1 MTAPLDTDQICLGC
15 MRRKGQTEVCPHC
28 GYREDPNRNP
38 ALLPYRARLTR
49 KFVVGRT
56 LGKPGGFGVTYLAWD
71 AMLQTAV
78 AVKEYLPRE
87 LASRAADHTSVIL
100 QSPRDSDRYDYGL
113 DQFLK
118 EARTMAQIT
127 HPNVVRIREFF
138 RENNT
143 AYLVMD
149 YYDGMPLEEYLL
161 SSGGAL
167 SEQAALQIMLP
178 VLDGLAEVHRRGFVH
193 RDIKPA
199 NIYITKAGAPILL
212 DFGAGRFAMGQH
224 SQTLSVILTAGFA
237 PFEQYISK
245 ARHGPWIDVYACG
258 ATLYAITTG
267 VVPQDAFQRY
277 QSDELQAPIKV
288 RPTLTPQF
296 SRAVVAAM
304 AMDASQRPQ
313 TAEELR
319 DMLLVTGAQTLAPS
333 PNSTGG
339 ATGAPSP
346 SPARVRCPHCKA
358 ANIHKPGQSLKLQ
371 VCDHCGK
378 RFGEKP
384 GAPGSLLTWKTA
396 AVLVSLAAIVW
407 IGIHRGDNSTQ
418 APAPTVRPASA
429 IPASRPTPAPR
440 FTPASRPAPAPQS
453 AFQSSE
459 PVAQPVQQ
467 APQKI
472 TEFQSPSSSV
482 PIPQTSSPQKRA
494 AITSAPPSAPPA
506 PEFAIVAC
514 ANKTQGAACSARGGL
529 LQGQCLV
536 VRGSLACIPSNG
548 PPGRP
553 PGGSTSDASFRPP
566 NSPQ

>member
-1 MTAPLDTDQICLGC
+1 
-15 MRRKGQTEVCPHC
+15 MRRKGQTDACPHC

-38 ALLPYRARLTR
+38 ALLPYRALLTR

-87 LASRAADHTSVIL
+87 LASRAADHTSIVL

-113 DQFLK
+113 EQFLR
-118 EARTMAQIT
+118 EARTMAQIV

-149 YYDGMPLEEYLL
+149 YYDGMPLEEYVLGC
-161 SSGGAL
+161 GGEL
-167 SEQAALQIMLP
+167 SEKAALQIMLP
-178 VLDGLAEVHRRGFVH
+178 VLDGLAEVHRKGFLH

-212 DFGAGRFAMGQH
+212 DFGAGRFAAGQY

-237 PFEQYISK
+237 PFEQYLSK

-267 VVPQDAFQRY
+267 VVPQDAFQRH
-277 QSDELQAPIKV
+277 QSDELRAPIQV

-296 SRAVVAAM
+296 SRTVMTAM

-319 DMLLVTGAQTLAPS
+319 DMLLVTGAQALAPS
-333 PNSTGG
+333 LHP
-339 ATGAPSP
+339 AAGAPEKPSP
-346 SPARVRCPHCKA
+346 APARVRCPHCKS

-371 VCDHCGK
+371 ICDHCGK

-384 GAPGSLLTWKTA
+384 AAPGSLPNWKTA

-407 IGIHRGDNSTQ
+407 IGIHRGDNSAE
-418 APAPTVRPASA
+418 APAQTARSASV
-429 IPASRPTPAPR
+429 IPASRSTPT
-440 FTPASRPAPAPQS
+440 SRPAPAPRS
-453 AFQSSE
+453 TFQSPE
-459 PVAQPVQQ
+459 PVAEPVQQ
-467 APQKI
+467 APQEVP
-472 TEFQSPSSSV
+472 EFQSPDSSV
-482 PIPQTSSPQKRA
+482 PIPQTSSPQQLTTT
-494 AITSAPPSAPPA
+494 TSARPSAPPA

-514 ANKTQGAACSARGGL
+514 SNKTQGSACSARGGL
-529 LQGQCLV
+529 LQGRCLIV
-536 VRGSLACIPSNG
+536 SGSLACIPSNG

-553 PGGSTSDASFRPP
+553 PGRAMSAPSFRPP
-566 NSPQ
+566 NPPGIQKPWASDPPEQGRVD